1 MSGRK
6 EPAGRN
12 GQAGQSEQNR
22 PTEPAGRKGRVIL
35 AGAGCGPGLITV
47 MGLQAVR
54 AAEVLVYDD
63 LIDPALPEEAPRDCE
78 RIYVGK
84 RSGAHSL
91 PQEEISMLLCEKAAE
106 GKLVV
111 RLKGGDS
118 FVFGRGGE
126 ECLALHYAGIPF
138 QVIPGVTSAA
148 AVPEHFGIPVTHR
161 GTAQSFTVVTGHS
174 GTGEEENYEALAA
187 LKGTL
192 VFLMGIRRLKE
203 ITGKL
208 MACGKNPETP
218 AAVLTE
224 GFSPAE
230 HRIDGT
236 LETIAS
242 LAEGAP
248 TPGILVVGPAAGFHL
263 SCPQYGSRVS
273 GMELSNNKLSNMEFP
288 GMEFPDMELP
298 GMELPGFESP
308 GFELPGGKLSGCRVT
323 VAGSIGFAE
332 RTARLLRERGAA
344 AETAVCLKIEPLP
357 ENIPEGFDAYSWI
370 VFTSANGI
378 DLFFRFLKEGSGDL
392 RSLGNLRFACIG
404 QATARRLLRYGFRAD
419 LVPEE
424 YSSAALGKTLAE
436 RILRERAEKPVLLFR
451 AEQGSQELTA
461 ALEAAGIPLED
472 RKIYRTVP
480 VPPEGAGK
488 TGASEKKRIS
498 HETGSAQEGI
508 AETEVRYLVFGSAGC
523 VRAWFA
529 FSGIPEG
536 TVPVCIGA
544 YTAAELER
552 QKGSLPPGSGWD
564 GTFLTAS
571 EYSGEGIAAV
581 IGENLRKKHCPPGD
595 SL

>member
-1 MSGRK
+1 MSGQK
-6 EPAGRN
+6 E
-12 GQAGQSEQNR
+12 QAGQKEQTGQKEQVGQKEQTG
-22 PTEPAGRKGRVIL
+22 PKKQAGRKGRVIL

-47 MGLQAVR
+47 LGLQAVR
-54 AAEVLVYDD
+54 EAEVLVYDD
-63 LIDPALPEEAPRDCE
+63 LIDPALPEEAPQDCE
-78 RIYVGK
+78 KIYVGK

-91 PQEEISMLLCEKAAE
+91 PQEEINRLLCEKAAE

-126 ECLALHYAGIPF
+126 ECLALRRAGIPF
-138 QVIPGVTSAA
+138 RVIPGVTSAA

-203 ITGKL
+203 ITEKL
-208 MACGKNPETP
+208 ITCGKAPETP

-236 LETIAS
+236 LGTIAA
-242 LAEGAP
+242 LAAGAP
-248 TPGILVVGPAAGFHL
+248 TPGILVVGAAAALQL
-263 SCPQYGSRVS
+263 SCP
-273 GMELSNNKLSNMEFP
+273 L
-288 GMEFPDMELP
+288 D
-298 GMELPGFESP
+298 
-308 GFELPGGKLSGCRVT
+308 GCTVT
-323 VAGSIGFAE
+323 VAGSAGFAE
-332 RTARLLRERGAA
+332 RTAQLLRERGAA
-344 AETAVCLKIEPLP
+344 AEAAVCLRIEALP
-357 ENIPEGFDAYSWI
+357 ENIPESFDAYSWI

-378 DLFFRFLKEGSGDL
+378 DLFFRFLKEEERDL
-392 RSLGNLRFACIG
+392 RSLGTLRFACIG
-404 QATARRLLRYGFRAD
+404 QATAQRLLRHGFRAD

-424 YSSAALGKTLAE
+424 YSSAALGKALAE
-436 RILRERAEKPVLLFR
+436 RCLREQEDRKPVLLLR
-451 AEQGSQELTA
+451 AEQGSRELTA
-461 ALEAAGIPLED
+461 ALEAAEIPLED

-480 VPPEGAGK
+480 VPPEGAG
-488 TGASEKKRIS
+488 
-498 HETGSAQEGI
+498 SAQKDTS
-508 AETEVRYLVFGSAGC
+508 ETEMRYLVFGSAGC

-552 QKGSLPPGSGWD
+552 QRNALPPDCKWD
-564 GTFLTAS
+564 GTFLTAA

-581 IGENLRKKHCPPGD
+581 IGEDLRRRHRPQGD
-595 SL
+595 WL

>member
-1 MSGRK
+1 MNGQGDLPMSGKGNLPVSGQK
-6 EPAGRN
+6 EQAGR
-12 GQAGQSEQNR
+12 
-22 PTEPAGRKGRVIL
+22 TGRVIL

-47 MGLQAVR
+47 LGLQAVR
-54 AAEVLVYDD
+54 EAEVLVYDD
-63 LIDPALPEEAPRDCE
+63 LIDPALPEEAPQDCE
-78 RIYVGK
+78 KIYVGK

-91 PQEEISMLLCEKAAE
+91 PQEEISRLLCEKAKE

-126 ECLALHYAGIPF
+126 ECLALRQAGIPYR
-138 QVIPGVTSAA
+138 VIPGVTSAA

-174 GTGEEENYEALAA
+174 GTGGEENYEALAA

-203 ITGKL
+203 ITEKL
-208 MACGKNPETP
+208 ISCGKDPETP

-236 LETIAS
+236 LGTIAS
-242 LAEGAP
+242 LAENAP
-248 TPGILVVGPAAGFHL
+248 TPGILVVGPAAALRL
-263 SCPQYGSRVS
+263 SCPLYG
-273 GMELSNNKLSNMEFP
+273 
-288 GMEFPDMELP
+288 
-298 GMELPGFESP
+298 
-308 GFELPGGKLSGCRVT
+308 CAVT
-323 VAGSIGFAE
+323 VAGSAGFAV
-332 RTARLLRERGAA
+332 RTARLLREQGAA
-344 AETAVCLKIEPLP
+344 SETAVCLKIEPLP
-357 ENIPEGFDAYSWI
+357 GNIPERFDAYSWI

-378 DLFFRFLKEGSGDL
+378 DLFFRFLKENGRDPGDL
-392 RSLGNLRFACIG
+392 RKLRFACIG
-404 QATARRLLRYGFRAD
+404 KATAQKLARYGIRAD

-424 YSSAALGKTLAE
+424 YSSAALGKALAE
-436 RILRERAEKPVLLFR
+436 QYLREKAEKPEAPAPGAETPGTQDQEAWKPVLLLR
-451 AEQGSQELTA
+451 AEQGSPELTA

-480 VPPEGAGK
+480 VPPEEAGK
-488 TGASEKKRIS
+488 NGGPGEDGIPPAA
-498 HETGSAQEGI
+498 GNAPAGLSAE
-508 AETEVRYLVFGSAGC
+508 EPRYLVFGSAGC

-552 QKGSLPPGSGWD
+552 QKNILPPGGKWD
-564 GTFLTAS
+564 GAFLTAA

-581 IGENLRKKHCPPGD
+581 IAEDLRRKNH
-595 SL
+595 SLGGRL